1 MAAVA
6 LLLLVLLALALRQ
19 NIIVILLGSAAYV
32 HLVWGDGF
40 LEYLAEDLWIS
51 LDNALLLA
59 IPMFLLAG
67 NVMTRGSIAQRL
79 IDLAVSV
86 TKPLPGGL
94 AVASILSCAIFAAIC
109 GSSPVTLLAVG
120 TIMYPALLNNGYPKR
135 FALGA
140 LTSGGTLGIIIP
152 PSIPLI
158 LYGIVT
164 ETSITDLFLAGILP
178 GILIA
183 LVLSFYAFWVNRHI
197 PASDFSLTEF
207 TTALKG
213 GPGTALQ
220 GSRDFS
226 LTEFTTALKRGAWS
240 ALLPV
245 ILLGGIYSGYFSPT
259 EAAAVALVYA
269 IFVEVVIHRELGL
282 ADFFHT
288 AVDTAKLL
296 GMLFPIVAVA
306 LSIKTILTIEGVPD
320 QLAIWVTSITENKI
334 AFLIAVNLLLLVIGC
349 LFDVISAILILAP
362 LLLVP
367 AVNFGIN
374 PVHFG
379 IIMVI
384 NLEIGFLTPP
394 LGLNLIVA
402 MTAFRENF
410 LEISRAVLPFVGLIL
425 AVLLLVTFAPWT
437 ALVFVE

>member
-1 MAAVA
+1 MATVI
-6 LLLLVLLALALRQ
+6 LLLLILLALALRQ
-19 NIIVILLGSAAYV
+19 NIIVILLSGAAYV
-32 HLVWGDGF
+32 HLVWGDGK

-51 LDNALLLA
+51 LDNSLLLA

-67 NVMTRGSIAQRL
+67 AVMTRGSIARRL
-79 IDLAVSV
+79 IDLAISI
-86 TKPLPGGL
+86 TKPIPGGL
-94 AVASILSCAIFAAIC
+94 AVATILSCAIFASIS

-120 TIMYPALLNNGYPKR
+120 TIMYPALLEHGYNKR

-164 ETSITDLFLAGILP
+164 ETSIADLFLAGIIP
-178 GILIA
+178 GIMIA
-183 LVLSFYAFWVNRHI
+183 VSLAGYSFWVNRKI
-197 PASDFSLTEF
+197 PAQQFDVVEF
-207 TTALKG
+207 RTAIARG
-213 GPGTALQ
+213 G
-220 GSRDFS
+220 
-226 LTEFTTALKRGAWS
+226 WS
-240 ALLPV
+240 AMLPV

-269 IFVEVVIHRELGL
+269 LFVEVFIHRELKPI
-282 ADFFHT
+282 DFFYT
-288 AVDTAKLL
+288 AIETAKML

-306 LSIKTILTIEGVPD
+306 LSIKTILTIEEIPD
-320 QLAIWVTSITENKI
+320 DLALWITTVTDNKI
-334 AFLIAVNLLLLVIGC
+334 AFLLAINLLLLLVGC

-362 LLLVP
+362 LLLIP
-367 AVNFGIN
+367 ATAYGVD
-374 PVHFG
+374 PVHLG
-379 IIMVI
+379 VIMVI

-410 LEISRAVLPFVGLIL
+410 LEISRAVLPFISLIL
-425 AVLLLVTFAPWT
+425 VVLLIVTFVPET
-437 ALVFVE
+437 TLLFVR

>member
-1 MAAVA
+1 MAAII
-6 LLLLVLLALALRQ
+6 LLGLVLLALALRQ
-19 NIIVILLGSAAYV
+19 NIIVILLGAAAYT
-32 HLVWGDGF
+32 HLVWGDGR
-40 LEYLAEDLWIS
+40 LEYLAEDIWIS
-51 LDNALLLA
+51 LDSALLLA

-67 NVMTRGSIAQRL
+67 NVMTRGSIAARL
-79 IDLAVSV
+79 IALAVSL
-86 TKPLPGGL
+86 TKPFPGGL
-94 AVASILSCAIFAAIC
+94 GVAAVLSCAIFAAIC

-120 TIMYPALLNNGYPKR
+120 TIMYPALLENGYGKR

-140 LTSGGTLGIIIP
+140 LTSSGTLGIIIP

-164 ETSITDLFLAGILP
+164 ETSISDLFIAGIIP
-178 GILIA
+178 GIVIA
-183 LVLSFYAFWVNRHI
+183 LVLAAYSVWVNRSI
-197 PASDFSLTEF
+197 PPQRFDVDEF
-207 TTALKG
+207 RSALSAG
-213 GPGTALQ
+213 I
-220 GSRDFS
+220 
-226 LTEFTTALKRGAWS
+226 WS

-245 ILLGGIYSGYFSPT
+245 ILLGGIYSGYFSAT
-259 EAAAVALVYA
+259 EAAAVALVFA
-269 IFVEVVIHRELGL
+269 LFVEIFIHRELRL
-282 ADFFHT
+282 IDFYHT

-306 LSIKTILTIEGVPD
+306 LSIKTILTIEGIPD
-320 QLAIWVTSITENKI
+320 QLALWVTTMTDNKI
-334 AFLIAVNLLLLVIGC
+334 AFLLGVNLLLLVIGC

-367 AVNFGIN
+367 AMSFGIN

-402 MTAFRENF
+402 MTAFRARF
-410 LEISRAVLPFVGLIL
+410 LEITRAVLPFVGLIL
-425 AVLLLVTFAPWT
+425 LVLMIVTFVPGM
-437 ALVFVE
+437 ALMFVK

>member
-1 MAAVA
+1 MAAIG
-6 LLLLVLLALALRQ
+6 LLLLVLAALALRQ

-32 HLVWGDGF
+32 HLVWGDGY
-40 LEYLAEDLWIS
+40 LEYLAEDIWIS

-67 NVMTRGSIAQRL
+67 NIMTRGSIARRL
-79 IDLAVSV
+79 IDLAISV
-86 TKPLPGGL
+86 TRPIPGGL
-94 AVASILSCAIFAAIC
+94 AVATILSCAIFAAIS

-120 TIMYPALLNNGYPKR
+120 TILYPALLEHGYTKR

-164 ETSITDLFLAGILP
+164 ENSIADLFLAGIVP
-178 GILIA
+178 GLMIA
-183 LVLSFYAFWVNRHI
+183 GVLAGYSFWVNRKM
-197 PASDFSLTEF
+197 PAERFNMEEF
-207 TTALKG
+207 GAALRRG
-213 GPGTALQ
+213 G
-220 GSRDFS
+220 
-226 LTEFTTALKRGAWS
+226 WS

-245 ILLGGIYSGYFSPT
+245 ILLGGSIPGIFQRQKLLPWRWFMLFLSRFSFT
-259 EAAAVALVYA
+259 GSCGRSISSY
-269 IFVEVVIHRELGL
+269 
-282 ADFFHT
+282 T

-306 LSIKTILTIEGVPD
+306 LSIKTILTIEEIPD
-320 QLAIWVTSITENKI
+320 QLALWITDITSSKI
-334 AFLIAVNLLLLVIGC
+334 AFLLAVNVLLLIVGC

-362 LLLVP
+362 LLLIP
-367 AVNFGIN
+367 ATSYGIN

-379 IIMVI
+379 VIMVI

-410 LEISRAVLPFVGLIL
+410 LTIARAVLPFIGLIL
-425 AVLLLVTFAPWT
+425 AVLMVVTFVPG
-437 ALVFVE
+437 LSLYFVN

>member
-1 MAAVA
+1 MAAIT

-19 NIIVILLGSAAYV
+19 NIIIILLGLAAYV
-32 HLVWGDGF
+32 HLVWGDGK

-51 LDNALLLA
+51 LDNSLLLA

-67 NVMTRGSIAQRL
+67 NVMTRGSIARRL
-79 IDLAVSV
+79 IDLAISV
-86 TKPLPGGL
+86 TRPIPGGL
-94 AVASILSCAIFAAIC
+94 AVATILSCAIFASIS

-120 TIMYPALLNNGYPKR
+120 TILFPALLKHGYSKQ

-164 ETSITDLFLAGILP
+164 ENSIGDLFIAGIIP
-178 GILIA
+178 GIMIA
-183 LVLSFYAFWVNRHI
+183 SALAFYSYWVHRDMPAQAFS
-197 PASDFSLTEF
+197 PSEF
-207 TTALKG
+207 KTALKQG
-213 GPGTALQ
+213 GWA
-220 GSRDFS
+220 
-226 LTEFTTALKRGAWS
+226 
-240 ALLPV
+240 ALLPI
-245 ILLGGIYSGYFSPT
+245 ILLGGIYSGYFSAT
-259 EAAAVALVYA
+259 EAAAVALLYA
-269 IFVEVVIHRELGL
+269 LFVEIVIHRELKPV
-282 ADFFHT
+282 DFFYT

-306 LSIKTILTIEGVPD
+306 LSLKTILTIEGVPD
-320 QLAIWVTSITENKI
+320 QLALWITSVTESKI
-334 AFLIAVNLLLLVIGC
+334 AFLLAVNLLLLFVGC

-362 LLLVP
+362 LLLIP
-367 AVNFGIN
+367 AQAYGIH

-379 IIMVI
+379 VMMVI

-402 MTAFRENF
+402 MTAFKEKY
-410 LEISRAVLPFVGLIL
+410 LDICRAVVPFILIIL
-425 AVLLLVTFAPWT
+425 VVLMIVTFVPAT
-437 ALVFVE
+437 TLFLLE

>member
-1 MAAVA
+1 MAALG
-6 LLLLVLLALALRQ
+6 LLAMVFLALALRQ

-32 HLVWGDGF
+32 HLVWGDGH
-40 LEYLAEDLWIS
+40 LEYLVEDIWIS

-67 NVMTRGSIAQRL
+67 NIMTRGSIARRL
-79 IDLAVSV
+79 IDLAISV
-86 TKPLPGGL
+86 TRPMPGGL
-94 AVASILSCAIFAAIC
+94 AVATILSCAIFAAIS

-120 TIMYPALLNNGYPKR
+120 TILYPALLQNGYSKR
-135 FALGA
+135 FSLGA

-164 ETSITDLFLAGILP
+164 ENSIADLFLAGVVP
-178 GILIA
+178 GLMIA
-183 LVLSFYAFWVNRHI
+183 GALAGYSFWVNRKM
-197 PASDFSLTEF
+197 PAQKFNMAEF
-207 TTALKG
+207 NTALRRG
-213 GPGTALQ
+213 G
-220 GSRDFS
+220 
-226 LTEFTTALKRGAWS
+226 WS

-245 ILLGGIYSGYFSPT
+245 ILLGGIYSGYFSAT

-269 IFVEVVIHRELGL
+269 LFVEMFIHRELRTI
-282 ADFFHT
+282 DFFHT

-306 LSIKTILTIEGVPD
+306 LSIKTILTIEEIPD
-320 QLAIWVTSITENKI
+320 QLALWITDLTSNKI
-334 AFLIAVNLLLLVIGC
+334 AFLLAVNVLLLIVGC

-367 AVNFGIN
+367 ATAYGIN

-379 IIMVI
+379 VIMVI

-402 MTAFRENF
+402 MTAFKESF
-410 LEISRAVLPFVGLIL
+410 LEISRAALPFIALIL
-425 AVLLLVTFAPWT
+425 VVLMFVTFVPET
-437 ALVFVE
+437 ALFFVD

>member
-1 MAAVA
+1 MAAIA
-6 LLLLVLLALALRQ
+6 LLGLILLALALRQ

-32 HLVWGDGF
+32 HLVWGDGY
-40 LEYLAEDLWIS
+40 LEYLAEDVWIS
-51 LDNALLLA
+51 LDNSLLLA

-67 NVMTRGSIAQRL
+67 SVMTRGSIARRL
-79 IDLAVSV
+79 VDLAVSV
-86 TKPLPGGL
+86 TRPLPGGL
-94 AVASILSCAIFAAIC
+94 AVATILSCAVFAAIS

-120 TIMYPALLNNGYPKR
+120 TILYPALLQNGYSKR

-164 ETSITDLFLAGILP
+164 ETSIADLFIAGIIP

-183 LVLSFYAFWVNRHI
+183 TVLAGYSFWVNRTM
-197 PASDFSLTEF
+197 PAQQFDLSEF
-207 TTALKG
+207 TTALRKG
-213 GPGTALQ
+213 G
-220 GSRDFS
+220 
-226 LTEFTTALKRGAWS
+226 WS

-269 IFVEVVIHRELGL
+269 LFVEIVIHRELRPI
-282 ADFFHT
+282 DFYFT
-288 AVDTAKLL
+288 AVETAKLL

-306 LSIKTILTIEGVPD
+306 LSIKTILTIEEIPD
-320 QLAIWVTSITENKI
+320 DLALWITSVTDNKI
-334 AFLIAVNLLLLVIGC
+334 AFLLAINMLLLLVGC

-362 LLLVP
+362 LLLIP
-367 AVNFGIN
+367 ALAYGID

-402 MTAFRENF
+402 MTAFRESF
-410 LEISRAVLPFVGLIL
+410 LEISRAVLPFIALIIL
-425 AVLLLVTFAPWT
+425 VLLLVTFVPGT
-437 ALVFVE
+437 ALLFLN

>member
-1 MAAVA
+1 MAAVT
-6 LLLLVLLALALRQ
+6 LLVLILLALALRQ

-32 HLVWGDGF
+32 HLVWGDGY
-40 LEYLAEDLWIS
+40 LEYLAEDIWIS
-51 LDNALLLA
+51 LDNSLLLA

-67 NVMTRGSIAQRL
+67 NVMTRGSIARRL
-79 IDLAVSV
+79 IDLAISV
-86 TKPLPGGL
+86 TRPMPGGL
-94 AVASILSCAIFAAIC
+94 AVATILSCAVFAAIS

-120 TIMYPALLNNGYPKR
+120 TILYPALLEHGYPKR

-164 ETSITDLFLAGILP
+164 ETSIADLFIAGIVPGIMIAVALAGY
-178 GILIA
+178 
-183 LVLSFYAFWVNRHI
+183 SFWVNRHM
-197 PASDFSLTEF
+197 PAQKFDFAEF
-207 TTALKG
+207 RAAVLRG
-213 GPGTALQ
+213 G
-220 GSRDFS
+220 
-226 LTEFTTALKRGAWS
+226 WS
-240 ALLPV
+240 AMLPV

-269 IFVEVVIHRELGL
+269 LFVEITIHRELKPI
-282 ADFFHT
+282 DFYYT

-306 LSIKTILTIEGVPD
+306 LSIKTILTIEQIPD
-320 QLAIWVTSITENKI
+320 QLAVLITSITESKI
-334 AFLIAVNLLLLVIGC
+334 AFLLAVNVLLLVVGC
-349 LFDVISAILILAP
+349 LFDVISAILILGP
-362 LLLVP
+362 LLLIP
-367 AVNFGIN
+367 ATAFGVNPI
-374 PVHFG
+374 HFG
-379 IIMVI
+379 VMMVI

-410 LEISRAVLPFVGLIL
+410 LEISRAVIPFIGLIL
-425 AVLLLVTFAPWT
+425 LVLLIVTFVPAT
-437 ALVFVE
+437 TLMFIG

>member
-1 MAAVA
+1 MAAII
-6 LLLLVLLALALRQ
+6 LLILVLTTLALRQ

-32 HLVWGDGF
+32 HLVWGDGH
-40 LEYLAEDLWIS
+40 LEYLAEDIWIS

-67 NVMTRGSIAQRL
+67 SVMTRGSIARRL
-79 IDLAVSV
+79 IDLAISI
-86 TKPLPGGL
+86 TRPIPGGL
-94 AVASILSCAIFAAIC
+94 AVATILSCAVFAAIS

-120 TIMYPALLNNGYPKR
+120 TIMYPALLAHGYNRR
-135 FALGA
+135 FAMGA

-164 ETSITDLFLAGILP
+164 ETSIADLFIAGVIPGIMIAVALAGY
-178 GILIA
+178 
-183 LVLSFYAFWVNRHI
+183 SFWVNRHM
-197 PASDFSLTEF
+197 PAEKLDFTEF
-207 TTALKG
+207 TTALRRG
-213 GPGTALQ
+213 G
-220 GSRDFS
+220 
-226 LTEFTTALKRGAWS
+226 WS

-269 IFVEVVIHRELGL
+269 IFVEVVIHRELKPI
-282 ADFFHT
+282 DFFYT
-288 AVDTAKLL
+288 AVETAKLL

-306 LSIKTILTIEGVPD
+306 LSIKTILTIEEIPD
-320 QLAIWVTSITENKI
+320 DLALWITAISDNKI
-334 AFLIAVNLLLLVIGC
+334 VFLLALNALLLLVGC

-362 LLLVP
+362 LLLIP
-367 AVNFGIN
+367 ATAFGID
-374 PVHFG
+374 PVHLG
-379 IIMVI
+379 VIMVI

-402 MTAFRENF
+402 MTAFKENF
-410 LEISRAVLPFVGLIL
+410 LEICRAVLPFIVIIL
-425 AVLLLVTFAPWT
+425 AVLFVVTFVPET
-437 ALVFVE
+437 ALFFLK